1 MSKAAAMI
9 SCVEVDF
16 VCIIAMARLAHKAVG
31 VGFDRPIKNKLFE
44 RALWFAVAACVMEV
58 IWDIHADGY
67 ITLRQGVGWLVN
79 AAYFMCLELS
89 AFAWFIYAEVVEN
102 KNIPHNRRRFLLSS
116 IPQWVLAALLLASAF
131 NGWIFSVDEAG
142 AYHRGAAVFCAASV
156 FLRLCGLHDGKEP
169 AGRAAAEKH
178 IEQEGIHSHRVFR
191 SAGFDLRRAAISDA
205 AAVFGHGG
213 HYDLL

>member
-16 VCIIAMARLAHKAVG
+16 VCIIAMACLAHKAVG
-31 VGFDRPIKNKLFE
+31 VGFDRPIKNKMFE

-58 IWDIHADGY
+58 IWDIHAGGY

-102 KNIPHNRRRFLLSS
+102 KNILHNRRRFLLSS
-116 IPQWVLAALLLASAF
+116 IPQWVLAALLRRRPST
-131 NGWIFSVDEAG
+131 AG
-142 AYHRGAAVFCAASV
+142 YS
-156 FLRLCGLHDGKEP
+156 P
-169 AGRAAAEKH
+169 WM
-178 IEQEGIHSHRVFR
+178 
-191 SAGFDLRRAAISDA
+191 RRARIT
-205 AAVFGHGG
+205 GG
-213 HYDLL
+213 RCFLCSFCVPTAMWSTRWQGACRSCCCGKTHRAGGNT